1 MVRVCYPASLEM
13 LGLVTLYMD
22 FLGDFEKQRVQR
34 SHEQM
39 RRHLMVSSTAEI
51 GGNPPLKL
59 LVPGAV

>member
-1 MVRVCYPASLEM
+1 MVKVCYPASLET
-13 LGLVTLYMD
+13 LGFVTLYKD

-39 RRHLMVSSTAEI
+39 RRRLTVSSKAGI
-51 GGNPPLKL
+51 AGNQPLKL